1 MLVKNALANSL
12 STVTII
18 RMATMVG
25 LVASLCGGAKF
36 WSTGSRQRR
45 RREVEMKE
53 LQDRKDADI
62 ANLQRTLD
70 DTRAQLQARDDA
82 ISVLKTQTDSLKEAS
97 FVAQEELLATLSQLQ
112 MREAAVGALKTQ
124 TDRLKLDVDETQR
137 LLLEARTETSV
148 AKNELAMLED
158 RVWQSRREL
167 DAVRVKYEQAQELLH
182 TRTAELK
189 AAQAFLTTADK
200 LSNVDVV
207 NLVDALNAE
216 ILQVSA
222 LVADAF
228 TFGPKNGGEGDMNS
242 EDVEEALARATETV
256 GPRMVQLLMASE
268 HNEDPILVQIA
279 FQGGLCAYVQWII
292 SSWYFESPDNEQLLR
307 DVYTHIRDS
316 GKPSCPFDPTDLT
329 IKHI

>member
-18 RMATMVG
+18 RMATVVG
-25 LVASLCGGAKF
+25 VVASLCGGAKF
-36 WSTGSRQRR
+36 WSNGSRQRR
-45 RREVEMKE
+45 RREVEMQE
-53 LQDRKDADI
+53 RKDADI

-82 ISVLKTQTDSLKEAS
+82 IAVLKTQTDSLKGTS
-97 FVAQEELLATLSQLQ
+97 FEAQEQLQATLSQLQ
-112 MREAAVGALKTQ
+112 VRETAVGALKAQ

-137 LLLEARTETSV
+137 LLLEARNETKV
-148 AKNELAMLED
+148 AKGELTMLEE
-158 RVWQSRREL
+158 RLWQSRREL
-167 DAVRVKYEQAQELLH
+167 DIVKVKYEQAQELLQ

-228 TFGPKNGGEGDMNS
+228 TFGPKNGGEEDLNS

-256 GPRMVQLLMASE
+256 GPRMEIGRA
-268 HNEDPILVQIA
+268 
-279 FQGGLCAYVQWII
+279 
-292 SSWYFESPDNEQLLR
+292 
-307 DVYTHIRDS
+307 
-316 GKPSCPFDPTDLT
+316 
-329 IKHI
+329 